1 MATLAFTT
9 YKLST
14 FDVDKAKAGS
24 LVAIVSQDSTAVTL
38 STTDIGDSFK
48 GVGVCVYQGSNSLSV
63 TIDGDTFYFTE
74 SGTPGTSHS
83 NGYKLM
89 MVSIVETVYTAGN
102 AATGTQAGTVTRSST
117 GSVSVGDTTTAPS
130 TVLIDSLNVRDK
142 FALSALNSIISK
154 MGQDPATLSDAA
166 VSHYCS
172 QAYRYAA
179 YMMASSASARSTFN
193 DQTTATGEASV
204 NELESNTDKLLNNL
218 IVELKRTDVE
228 EKEGST
234 STYYKNIKVDQVADI
249 VTAMDKSTTML
260 DGMNVSIA
268 SNLSKVSDYTS
279 KQTDYIKVISDA
291 TPTISAN
298 ILNMATKIDT
308 QATHIESVANYV
320 NTLAIKQDT
329 TNTYL
334 NSIHTALNSISTTLS
349 NNVKALSDLNNTLTL
364 VNKSI
369 AALNTAS

>member
-9 YKLST
+9 YKLT
-14 FDVDKAKAGS
+14 AFDIDKARAGS
-24 LVAIVSQDSTAVTL
+24 LVAIVSTDTEPRTIST
-38 STTDIGDSFK
+38 DNIGDTFK
-48 GVGVCVYQGSNSLSV
+48 GVGICVNQGSNSISV
-63 TIDGDTFYFTE
+63 TIEGDTFYFTDE
-74 SGTPGTSHS
+74 GYPGTSHS

-89 MVSIVETVYTAGN
+89 LATIVETIYTAGN
-102 AATGTQAGTVTRSST
+102 AATGTQTNTVTRSST
-117 GSVSVGDTTTAPS
+117 GSVSVGDTTTDPS

-234 STYYKNIKVDQVADI
+234 STYYKNIKMEQVDDI
-249 VTAMDKSTTML
+249 VASMDKSTEQLT
-260 DGMNVSIA
+260 GINVNIA
-268 SNLSKVSDYTS
+268 NNLNKVSEYIYKQSGSVEAGSGYLSGINKAISNMSTEINTQSSYT
-279 KQTDYIKVISDA
+279 K
-291 TPTISAN
+291 
-298 ILNMATKIDT
+298 
-308 QATHIESVANYV
+308 SVADSVAKVATYQD
-320 NTLAIKQDT
+320 AIRGRLDA
-329 TNTYL
+329 
-334 NSIHTALNSISTTLS
+334 IHTALLNLNTAMANINASIQ
-349 NNVKALSDLNNTLTL
+349 
-364 VNKSI
+364 
-369 AALNTAS
+369 ALNTTSSNS